1 MGRRTHLPMP
11 AFFSFL
17 YLKKYKKKQTGPIV
31 PSNNIAGLGL
41 GGELP
46 NVLAKDLSKKKKVW
60 QWKVGQLFLLLS
72 ISVAKVPNP
81 KDTWLLGDML
91 DP

>member
-1 MGRRTHLPMP
+1 MVGLD
-11 AFFSFL
+11 AE
-17 YLKKYKKKQTGPIV
+17 LKYTAGLVSAACFAATGPTV

-41 GGELP
+41 GGQLP
-46 NVLAKDLSKKKKVW
+46 NVLAKDLSKKKMVW